1 MRKYT
6 SEELV
11 HEETYSKEEILDA
24 ALITHPKAKSC
35 NLTEDDLKKVLIF
48 ENGSNLKLLKNPIK
62 DEFWNEYRCSE
73 WYYMAQRTNS
83 LAEKQII
90 AFLSTWFSL
99 AMKARELFKLEQDDI
114 KRAEYMRKAIKAKFD
129 NNPELKE
136 ELMRTWNKAII
147 EYTYRKDTRF
157 WIDQETLKGM
167 NILWKVM
174 MEYRDWLKE
183 RKNELESE

>member
-1 MRKYT
+1 MKKYT
-6 SEELV
+6 SEELL
-11 HEETYSKEEILDA
+11 HEEEYSKEEILDA
-24 ALITHPKAKSC
+24 ALITHPKAKNC
-35 NLTEDDLKKVLIF
+35 NLTDDDLKKVLIF
-48 ENGSNLKLLKNPIK
+48 ENGSNLKLLKNPII
-62 DEFWNEYRCSE
+62 DEFWNEYWCSE

-99 AMKARELFKLEQDDI
+99 AMKARELFELEQDDI
-114 KRAEYMRKAIKAKFD
+114 KRAEYMRNAIKAKFD
-129 NNPELKE
+129 NNPELRE
-136 ELMRTWNKAII
+136 ELIKTWDKTII

-157 WIDQETLKGM
+157 WIDQETLKWM

>member
-99 AMKARELFKLEQDDI
+99 AMKARELFDLEQDDI
-114 KRAEYMRKAIKAKFD
+114 KRAEFMRNAVKAKFD
-129 NNPELKE
+129 NNPELRE
-136 ELMRTWNKAII
+136 ELILRNQKLVPYVAWKIA
-147 EYTYRKDTRF
+147 RRH
-157 WIDQETLKGM
+157 
-167 NILWKVM
+167 NINININ
-174 MEYRDWLKE
+174 WLYSFILFTFK
-183 RKNELESE
+183 LVFFLL